1 MEKGRILVVD
11 DNPSIR
17 GPLCFLLEDDGYAVD
32 VAGNGKEALQKV
44 GSFNPDLIFLDVMM
58 PIKSG
63 YEVCQIIKS
72 NPDTKHIYVIMLT
85 AKGKSEEKQEGLEAG
100 ADEYIF
106 KPFSPLK
113 IVAKVHTILQTN
125 A

>member
-17 GPLCFLLEDDGYAVD
+17 GPLCFLLEDDGYTVD
-32 VAGNGKEALQKV
+32 IAGNGKEALQKV
-44 GSFNPDLIFLDVMM
+44 RSFNPDLMFLDVMM

-63 YEVCQIIKS
+63 YEVCQIIKA
-72 NPDTKHIYVIMLT
+72 NPDTKHIYVIMLS
-85 AKGKSEEKQEGLEAG
+85 AKGKGEDKQEGLEAG